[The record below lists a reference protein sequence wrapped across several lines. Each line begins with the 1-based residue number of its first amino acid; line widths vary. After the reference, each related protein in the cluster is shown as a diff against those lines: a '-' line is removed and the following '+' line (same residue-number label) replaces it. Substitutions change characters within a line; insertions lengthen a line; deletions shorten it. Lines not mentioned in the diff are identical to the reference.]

1 MTNYEHYLTTVE
13 QIYPVVLRKLT
24 TPWRIEYRDAL
35 QEQNPKGCVDINLVA
50 EDATVFHR
58 LKISA
63 NKTEMWPD
71 KQAVNDALVEYII
84 RGAARMAPL
93 RQAAYRKNV
102 AYWLESC
109 LQVVHSVMISK
120 AELQQAVSDNA
131 YPYPSKV
138 KLNGDYL
145 PCWVLCE
152 KEQLLVV
159 SVIDS
164 RSGQFGLTQNVD
176 ASQLVDFERWFEA
189 QVIDSAEE
197 SIDTA
202 TEHVKDL
209 VKSTEK
215 HDDSEPDLVD
225 AVKHPSASTLSPV
238 VSVMLM
244 MGIVVAFFV
253 IFKFQLGF

>member
-1 MTNYEHYLTTVE
+1 MTNYENYLTTVE
-13 QIYPVVLRKLT
+13 QIYPVVFRKLT
-24 TPWRIEYRDAL
+24 TPWHIEYRDAL
-35 QEQNPKGCVDINLVA
+35 PEQNPKGCLDINLVA

-63 NKTEMWPD
+63 NKAEIWSD
-71 KQAVNDALVEYII
+71 KQAVNNALVEYII

-93 RQAAYRKNV
+93 RQAAYRKNF

-109 LQVVHSVMISK
+109 LQVVQSVVIRK

-145 PCWVLCE
+145 PCWVLCA
-152 KEQLLVV
+152 KEQQLMV
-159 SVIDS
+159 SVID
-164 RSGQFGLTQNVD
+164 RSGQFGLTRSVD
-176 ASQLVDFERWFEA
+176 ASQLVDSERWFEA

-197 SIDTA
+197 ASDTA
-202 TEHVKDL
+202 TEYVKDL
-209 VKSTEK
+209 LESTEK
-215 HDDSEPDLVD
+215 HDDSEPKLVD